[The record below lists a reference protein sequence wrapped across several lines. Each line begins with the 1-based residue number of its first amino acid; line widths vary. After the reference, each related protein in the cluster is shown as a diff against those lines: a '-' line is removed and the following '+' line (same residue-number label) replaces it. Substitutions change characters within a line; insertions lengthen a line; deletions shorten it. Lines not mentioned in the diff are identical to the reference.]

1 MVVLVSVSF
10 TERELDLMAVLW
22 DEGPSTAGEVQ
33 KALADRDVDLAYN
46 TVLTLLRILED
57 KGHVDHKE
65 QGRAH
70 RFRAAVQ
77 RQEAEASALR
87 YTLDRIFGGS
97 AEALVAQLVQERS
110 LSKKDLKR
118 LRRIINARLDSK
130 RAEDRGRSK
139 RKFTDTPV
147 LMTPATVS

>member
-1 MVVLVSVSF
+1 VSALF

-33 KALADRDVDLAYN
+33 KALADRDVELAYN

-65 QGRAH
+65 EGRAH
-70 RFRAAVQ
+70 RFRAAVR
-77 RQEAEASALR
+77 RQEAEASALTR
-87 YTLDRIFGGS
+87 TLDQMFGGS
-97 AEALVAQLVQERS
+97 AVTLVAQLVQERG

-118 LRRIINARLDSK
+118 MRRIVNARLESK
-130 RAEDRGRSK
+130 RAEDRARSK
-139 RKFTDTPV
+139 TEGRG
-147 LMTPATVS
+147 

>member
-1 MVVLVSVSF
+1 MVEVSGAF
-10 TERELDLMAVLW
+10 TDRELDLMAVLW

-33 KALADRDVDLAYN
+33 KALADREVDLAYN
-46 TVLTLLRILED
+46 TVLTQLRILED

-77 RQEAEASALR
+77 RQEAEATALR

-97 AEALVAQLVQERS
+97 AEALLAQLVQERG

-139 RKFTDTPV
+139 RKITDTPV
-147 LMTPATVS
+147 LMTSATAD